1 MNGCDVGVPTPLVAV
16 RVSGYV
22 PPLPDAGVPLSIAL
36 PFPLSVNIRPV
47 GSVPDSLKD
56 GVGVPVVV
64 TVKLPAA
71 PTVKIVLL
79 ALVIVGAVPPP
90 LPATL
95 NAAIAAAQGFA
106 IPRVALAAAAPA
118 VACTWS
124 SVMSFVPGSA
134 GTLSWIR

>member
-1 MNGCDVGVPTPLVAV
+1 MNDCDVGVPTPLVAV

-22 PPLPDAGVPLSIAL
+22 TPLPDAGVPLSIAL
-36 PFPLSVNIRPV
+36 PFPLSVNTTPI

-56 GVGVPVVV
+56 GVVVPVVV

-79 ALVIVGAVPPP
+79 ALVTVGAVPAP

-95 NAAIAAAQGFA
+95 NAAIPAAQGFA

-118 VACTWS
+118 VACT
-124 SVMSFVPGSA
+124 
-134 GTLSWIR
+134 